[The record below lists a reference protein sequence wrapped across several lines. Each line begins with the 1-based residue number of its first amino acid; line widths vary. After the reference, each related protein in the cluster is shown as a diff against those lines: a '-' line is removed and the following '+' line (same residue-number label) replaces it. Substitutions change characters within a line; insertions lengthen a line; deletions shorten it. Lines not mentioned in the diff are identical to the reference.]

1 MVPRQSQ
8 SPLRGSRL
16 PTAMLTKKESS
27 GRNGMM

>member
-8 SPLRGSRL
+8 SPLRGSRF
-16 PTAMLTKKESS
+16 PTAMLMKKDSS